1 MATEGRGAV
10 LLQEPLTFAVAKERE
25 QREHQVRRGT
35 ITLAGLIGNY
45 WEISWG
51 QQVHKMTITEQSSF
65 NVFSLAICHYHQV
78 RPQKMV
84 MNNRGKL
91 SWIIYIYNYIYNIY
105 IYTRDH
111 TGLFEHLAP
120 PNPMVWSSLAP
131 FNDDFRVPIFGE
143 TNHGWK
149 TNSNR

>member
-51 QQVHKMTITEQSSF
+51 QQVHKMTIPEQSSF
-65 NVFSLAICHYHQV
+65 NVFFFSNL
-78 RPQKMV
+78 P
-84 MNNRGKL
+84 L
-91 SWIIYIYNYIYNIY
+91 S
-105 IYTRDH
+105 
-111 TGLFEHLAP
+111 P
-120 PNPMVWSSLAP
+120 S
-131 FNDDFRVPIFGE
+131 
-143 TNHGWK
+143 
-149 TNSNR
+149 